1 MGDRGLPRYWPSVA
15 VGIAVAVAITIAFAN
30 VIVGLI
36 IGGSAGIVMAW
47 EQRHSGT

>member
-1 MGDRGLPRYWPSVA
+1 MGRQQLPRYWPSVA
-15 VGIAVAVAITIAFAN
+15 VGAAVTLAVTVAFAN

-36 IGGSAGIVMAW
+36 LGASAGIVMAW